1 MKARRILLAACV
13 GLAALLAF
21 PVAHAGDDDDDG
33 ESLVGTWRLT
43 VSDPGGGFLSL
54 TTFHADNT
62 LIDRPST
69 STTVGLGVGVW
80 KAICDDD
87 DDHSERGRSGDKH
100 RHRHCDQ
107 SDYAATF
114 DSFVDSDFDTN
125 FDIRVRVRLTVFVEN
140 DTLVGTGTIEVRT
153 LDDSQLLAGPFP
165 GATFE
170 GTRMTV
176 IPE

>member
-1 MKARRILLAACV
+1 MKARWILLAVCV
-13 GLAALLAF
+13 GLAAILAF
-21 PVAHAGDDDDDG
+21 PVAHAGDDDR

-80 KAICDDD
+80 EAIGDDD
-87 DDHSERGRSGDKH
+87 DDDSDSDSDSDS
-100 RHRHCDQ
+100 DQ
-107 SDYAATF
+107 SGYAATF
-114 DSFVDSDFDTN
+114 DSFIDSDFDTN

-165 GATFE
+165 GVTFE

>member
-1 MKARRILLAACV
+1 MKARRILLAVCV
-13 GLAALLAF
+13 GLAAFLAF

-69 STTVGLGVGVW
+69 SPSVGVGVGVW
-80 KAICDDD
+80 EAICDDD
-87 DDHSERGRSGDKH
+87 DDHNDRRGRGDE
-100 RHRHCDQ
+100 HRHCDQ
-107 SDYAATF
+107 FKYAATF
-114 DSFVDSDFDTN
+114 DSFVDSDFDTS
-125 FDIRVRVRLTVFVEN
+125 FDIRVRVRLTVYVEN
-140 DTLVGTGTIEVRT
+140 DTFVGTGTIEVRT

-165 GATFE
+165 DATFE
-170 GTRMTV
+170 ATRMTV

>member
-33 ESLVGTWRLT
+33 ESLVGTWRFT
-43 VSDPGGGFLSL
+43 VSEPGGGFFSL

-80 KAICDDD
+80 EAIGGDDD
-87 DDHSERGRSGDKH
+87 DDSDSDSDSDS
-100 RHRHCDQ
+100 DQ
-107 SDYAATF
+107 SGYAATF
-114 DSFVDSDFDTN
+114 DSFIDSDFDNN
-125 FDIRVRVRLTVFVEN
+125 FDIRARIRLTVYVEN
-140 DTLVGTGTIEVRT
+140 DTLAGTGTIEIRT
-153 LDDSQLLAGPFP
+153 LDGSQLLVLIP

-170 GTRMTV
+170 ATRMTV

>member
-1 MKARRILLAACV
+1 MKARWILLAVCV
-13 GLAALLAF
+13 GLAAILAF
-21 PVAHAGDDDDDG
+21 PVAHAGDDDR

-43 VSDPGGGFLSL
+43 VSDPGGGFLSV

-69 STTVGLGVGVW
+69 SPNVGVGVGVW
-80 KAICDDD
+80 EAICDDD
-87 DDHSERGRSGDKH
+87 DDHSDRPGRGDE
-100 RHRHCDQ
+100 HRHCDP
-107 SDYAATF
+107 SEYAATF

-140 DTLVGTGTIEVRT
+140 DTFVGTGTIEVRT

-165 GATFE
+165 DATFE
-170 GTRMTV
+170 ATRMTV

>member
-1 MKARRILLAACV
+1 MKARWILLAVYV

-80 KAICDDD
+80 EAIGDD
-87 DDHSERGRSGDKH
+87 DDHHSDSHHNDS
-100 RHRHCDQ
+100 DQ

-114 DSFVDSDFDTN
+114 DVFVDSDFDTN
-125 FDIRVRVRLTVFVEN
+125 FDIRLRIRLTVYVEN
-140 DTLVGTGTIEVRT
+140 DTLAGTATIEVRT

-165 GATFE
+165 GATFVA
-170 GTRMTV
+170 TRMTV

>member
-1 MKARRILLAACV
+1 MKARWIPLAVCV

-21 PVAHAGDDDDDG
+21 PVAHAGDDDDDD

-43 VSDPGGGFLSL
+43 VSDPFGGFLSL

-80 KAICDDD
+80 EAIGDDNDDD
-87 DDHSERGRSGDKH
+87 SDSDSDS
-100 RHRHCDQ
+100 DQ

-114 DSFVDSDFDTN
+114 DSFVDNDFDTN

>member
-1 MKARRILLAACV
+1 MKARWILLAVCV

-21 PVAHAGDDDDDG
+21 PVAHAGDDDG

-80 KAICDDD
+80 EAIGDDND
-87 DDHSERGRSGDKH
+87 VDSDSDS
-100 RHRHCDQ
+100 DQ

-165 GATFE
+165 GATFV

>member
-1 MKARRILLAACV
+1 MKARWIQLAVCV

-21 PVAHAGDDDDDG
+21 PVAHAGDDDR

-87 DDHSERGRSGDKH
+87 DDHSDRPGRGDE
-100 RHRHCDQ
+100 HRHCDP
-107 SDYAATF
+107 SEYAATF

-165 GATFE
+165 DATFE
-170 GTRMTV
+170 ATRMTV

>member
-1 MKARRILLAACV
+1 MKARWIQLAVCV

-21 PVAHAGDDDDDG
+21 PVAHAGDDDR

-54 TTFHADNT
+54 TTFNVDNT

-87 DDHSERGRSGDKH
+87 DDHSDRPGRGDE
-100 RHRHCDQ
+100 HRHCDP
-107 SDYAATF
+107 SEYAATF
-114 DSFVDSDFDTN
+114 DSFIDSTFDTN
-125 FDIRVRVRLTVFVEN
+125 FDIRARIRLTVYVEN
-140 DTLVGTGTIEVRT
+140 DTLTGTGTVEIRS
-153 LDDSQLLAGPFP
+153 LDGSQLLAGPFP
-165 GATFE
+165 GATIVA
-170 GTRMTV
+170 TRMTV

>member
-21 PVAHAGDDDDDG
+21 PVAHAGDDDDDD

-62 LIDRPST
+62 LMDRAST
-69 STTVGLGVGVW
+69 SPFVSVGVGVW
-80 KAICDDD
+80 EAIGDD
-87 DDHSERGRSGDKH
+87 DDHHSDSHHNDS
-100 RHRHCDQ
+100 DQ

-114 DSFVDSDFDTN
+114 DVFVDSDFDTN
-125 FDIRVRVRLTVFVEN
+125 FDIRLRIRLTVCVEN
-140 DTLVGTGTIEVRT
+140 DTLAGTATIEVRT
-153 LDDSQLLAGPFP
+153 LDNSQLIAGPFP
-165 GATFE
+165 GNTFE
-170 GTRMTV
+170 ATRMTV

>member
-1 MKARRILLAACV
+1 MKALWILLAVCV

-21 PVAHAGDDDDDG
+21 PVAHAGDDDR

-54 TTFHADNT
+54 TTFNADNT

-87 DDHSERGRSGDKH
+87 DDHSDRPGRGNE
-100 RHRHCDQ
+100 HRHCDP
-107 SDYAATF
+107 SEYAATF
-114 DSFVDSDFDTN
+114 DSFIDSDFDTN
-125 FDIRVRVRLTVFVEN
+125 FDIRARIRLTVYVEN
-140 DTLVGTGTIEVRT
+140 DTLTGTGTIEILS
-153 LDDSQLLAGPFP
+153 LDGSQLLDGPFP
-165 GATFE
+165 GATIVA
-170 GTRMTV
+170 TRMTV

>member
-1 MKARRILLAACV
+1 MKTRWILPAACI
-13 GLAALLAF
+13 GLAALLAL
-21 PVAHAGDDDDDG
+21 PVAHAGDDDHHG
-33 ESLVGTWRLT
+33 KGLVGTWRLT

-69 STTVGLGVGVW
+69 SPHVGVGVGVW
-80 KAICDDD
+80 EAICDDHGD
-87 DDHSERGRSGDKH
+87 RRRRGDK
-100 RHRHCDQ
+100 HRHCDQ

-114 DSFVDSDFDTN
+114 DSFVDSNFDN
-125 FDIRVRVRLTVFVEN
+125 SFDIRVRVRLTVYVEN

-165 GATFE
+165 GATLE
-170 GTRMTV
+170 ATRMTV

>member
-1 MKARRILLAACV
+1 MKARWILPTACI
-13 GLAALLAF
+13 GLAALLAL
-21 PVAHAGDDDDDG
+21 PVAHAGDDDHHG
-33 ESLVGTWRLT
+33 KALVGTWRLT
-43 VSDPGGGFLSL
+43 VSDPGGGFFSL

-69 STTVGLGVGVW
+69 SPYVGVGVGVW
-80 KAICDDD
+80 EAIGDDD
-87 DDHSERGRSGDKH
+87 DDDDSDSDSDSDS
-100 RHRHCDQ
+100 DQ
-107 SDYAATF
+107 SVYAATF
-114 DSFVDSDFDTN
+114 DSFVDSNFDN
-125 FDIRVRVRLTVFVEN
+125 SFDIRVRVRLTVYVEN
-140 DTLVGTGTIEVRT
+140 DTFVGTGTIEVRT

>member
-1 MKARRILLAACV
+1 MKARWILLAVCV
-13 GLAALLAF
+13 GLAAILAF

-80 KAICDDD
+80 EAIGDDD
-87 DDHSERGRSGDKH
+87 DDDSDSDSDS
-100 RHRHCDQ
+100 DQ

-114 DSFVDSDFDTN
+114 DSFIDSDFNTS
-125 FDIRVRVRLTVFVEN
+125 FDIRVRVRLTVYVEN

-153 LDDSQLLAGPFP
+153 LDGSQVLAGPFP
-165 GATFE
+165 DATFV
-170 GTRMTV
+170 GTRMPV

>member
-33 ESLVGTWRLT
+33 ESLVGTWRFT
-43 VSDPGGGFLSL
+43 VSEPGGGFFSL

-80 KAICDDD
+80 EAIGDDD
-87 DDHSERGRSGDKH
+87 DDDSDSDS
-100 RHRHCDQ
+100 DQ
-107 SDYAATF
+107 SGYAATF
-114 DSFVDSDFDTN
+114 DSFIDSDFDTD
-125 FDIRVRVRLTVFVEN
+125 FDIRARIRLTVYVEN
-140 DTLVGTGTIEVRT
+140 DTLAGTGTIEIRS
-153 LDDSQLLAGPFP
+153 LDGSQLFVLIP

-170 GTRMTV
+170 ATRMTV

>member
-1 MKARRILLAACV
+1 MKARWIQLAVCV

-21 PVAHAGDDDDDG
+21 PLAHAGDDDDDD

-43 VSDPGGGFLSL
+43 VSDPEGGFLSL

-80 KAICDDD
+80 EAIGDDNDDD
-87 DDHSERGRSGDKH
+87 SDSDSDS
-100 RHRHCDQ
+100 DQ

-114 DSFVDSDFDTN
+114 DSFVDSN
-125 FDIRVRVRLTVFVEN
+125 
-140 DTLVGTGTIEVRT
+140 
-153 LDDSQLLAGPFP
+153 
-165 GATFE
+165 
-170 GTRMTV
+170 
-176 IPE
+176 